1 MFCASWILGSSS
13 INSSRVAA
21 SAAQALM
28 NLTPQQQQLLQNA
41 AKSGIL
47 NTVAA
52 QALLQQV
59 QQAQMNGDLLFWEV

>member
-1 MFCASWILGSSS
+1 
-13 INSSRVAA
+13 
-21 SAAQALM
+21 M

-59 QQAQMNGDLLFWEV
+59 QQAQMNGDLLF